1 MTRCLFFLYFNCFL
15 GVFESFDHIRF
26 ELESNNSL
34 ETLLTLSMKTSW
46 FLIELVIIKINQ
58 VKPNK
63 SSGLINQDF
72 MFIIKNKVASYLK

>member
-1 MTRCLFFLYFNCFL
+1 
-15 GVFESFDHIRF
+15 
-26 ELESNNSL
+26 
-34 ETLLTLSMKTSW
+34 MKTSW